1 MTASP
6 AVLADTHC
14 HLSFSA
20 FRGDFQAVLKRAA
33 QAGID
38 RILVPGIDLESSEAA
53 IRLAEQHAPI
63 YASVGLHPHHAS
75 GLDDEV
81 REKFA
86 LLAASPK
93 VVAIGEIGLDYYR
106 NLSPKK
112 AQLEAFEWQLELARQ
127 LELPVVIHCREAIG
141 DVSKILL
148 KWSKS
153 LPAGLN
159 GRSGVMHAY
168 SYNGAHANSFIE
180 AGFYIGI
187 AGPVTYRKAEA
198 LRQTVSAIRM
208 DRLLTE
214 TDAPYLTP
222 HPFRGKRNEPAH
234 VRLVAEE
241 VSKIH
246 QLSLLDVAAVTFANA
261 RALFKW
267 SHELDNGYL
276 Q

>member
-1 MTASP
+1 MTSSP

-14 HLSFSA
+14 HLSFLA
-20 FRGDFQAVLKRAA
+20 FRDDFHAVLKRAA
-33 QAGID
+33 QAGVD
-38 RILVPGIDLESSEAA
+38 RILVPGIDLESSDAA
-53 IRLAEQHAPI
+53 IRLAEQHASI
-63 YASVGLHPHHAS
+63 YASVGVHPHHAS
-75 GLDDEV
+75 GLDDTV
-81 REKFA
+81 RQKLA
-86 LLAASPK
+86 RLAASPK

-112 AQLEAFEWQLELARQ
+112 AQQEAFEWQLELAKQ

-148 KWSKS
+148 EWSES
-153 LPAGLN
+153 LPPKLK
-159 GRSGVMHAY
+159 GRSGVMHSY
-168 SYNGAHANSFIE
+168 SYNGAHAIPFIE

-187 AGPVTYRKAEA
+187 AGPVTYRKAET
-198 LRQTVSAIRM
+198 LRQTVSAISI

-241 VSKIH
+241 VSNIH
-246 QLSLLDVAAVTFANA
+246 QMSLLNVAAATFENA

-267 SHELDNGYL
+267 SHELDNSYL